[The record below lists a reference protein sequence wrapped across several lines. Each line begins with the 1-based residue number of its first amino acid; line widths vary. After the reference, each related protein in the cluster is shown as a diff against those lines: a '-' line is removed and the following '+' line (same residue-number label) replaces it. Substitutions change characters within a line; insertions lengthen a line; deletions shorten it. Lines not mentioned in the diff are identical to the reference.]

1 MSDDTREHTLESVAR
16 RQISADDPT
25 LDALTTITIRVEKEG
40 EWFEL
45 EFKSKSEDVEEVI
58 ESFTPAEMLDGY
70 PPAWPAHREAM
81 VKAWPG
87 KRINKFTLNAIP
99 VADPVTGVLYVK
111 RTRPPEG

>member
-45 EFKSKSEDVEEVI
+45 EFKSKSEDVKEVI

-70 PPAWPAHREAM
+70 PQVWPAHPEAM
-81 VKAWPG
+81 IRAWPG
-87 KRINKFTLNAIP
+87 KRINKFSLHAIP
-99 VADPVTGVLYVK
+99 VADPETGTIYVK
-111 RTRPPEG
+111 RYAPHDG